1 MFCQQCGKYNPDG
14 ARFCDSCGAS
24 LQQAPVQQVPPPVY
38 QQPPPVYPPP
48 PPVYQPQ
55 PVYQQA
61 PAYQQMP
68 RPSRASPGEICGVR
82 ELPVSSRSSAAVSDE
97 LYNGETL
104 KGAGLF
110 VGAIIASAIF
120 NLLGFIVVLFAI
132 YDAFTTAKKINA
144 GQVPFTGKSVLFWP
158 VIILY
163 IILIIVA
170 VLFLGVLASGL
181 SGY

>member
-1 MFCQQCGKYNPDG
+1 MFCQQCGKYNSDG

-38 QQPPPVYPPP
+38 QQPPP
-48 PPVYQPQ
+48 PPVYQQQ
-55 PVYQQA
+55 PVYQQMP
-61 PAYQQMP
+61 PAQPVFQQGP
-68 RPSRASPGEICGVR
+68 LRSPGIAGVLSFVCCG
-82 ELPVSSRSSAAVSDE
+82 LGQ

-144 GQVPFTGKSVLFWP
+144 GQVPFSGKSVLFWP
-158 VIILY
+158 VVILY

-181 SGY
+181 GGYGY